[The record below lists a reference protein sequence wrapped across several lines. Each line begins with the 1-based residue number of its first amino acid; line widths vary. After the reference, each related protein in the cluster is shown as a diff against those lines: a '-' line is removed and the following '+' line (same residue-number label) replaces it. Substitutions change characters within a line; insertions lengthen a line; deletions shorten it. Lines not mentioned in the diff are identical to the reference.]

1 MVNLLNPVKI
11 LLLLIYIVY
20 IDYQS
25 LLNNK
30 ILA

>member
-25 LLNNK
+25 LLNNN